1 MRTPAELKAQKKIA
15 DEQATLYKN
24 QVEAKIAAENIRL
37 KQQSAYYQENDD
49 ARKPQQDKVIEGAKK
64 LFNGEQA
71 GYDTWAAAMST
82 LMAHDFLLYEYLGEI
97 LPDERAKFFDRLA
110 ATGHKLG
117 QITGLGAT
125 PISHQPILSFDVEF
139 DAPGKMTIK
148 NLRRHDKQEFTH
160 AQVNGVHEAVYCQM
174 MQLGCELN
182 DEGVLLDAGGDKM
195 TQDKYRTLMEQQDS
209 AAQYVTGLIRRGEPL
224 SPTETHESPAP

>member
-1 MRTPAELKAQKKIA
+1 MATEYEKTIA
-15 DEQATLYKN
+15 NQQATLYKN
-24 QVEAKIAAENIRL
+24 QVDAKIAAENIRL
-37 KQQSAYYQENDD
+37 EQKSIYYQEKD
-49 ARKPQQDKVIEGAKK
+49 AERKPQQDKVIEGAKK

-97 LPDERAKFFDRLA
+97 LPDERAKLFDRLA

-125 PISHQPILSFDVEF
+125 PISSQPILSFDVAF
-139 DAPGKMTIK
+139 DALGKMTIK
-148 NLRRHDKQEFTH
+148 DLRRHDKQEFTH

-174 MQLGCELN
+174 MQLGCVLDDEN
-182 DEGVLLDAGGDKM
+182 EGVLLDEERKKM
-195 TQDKYRTLMEQQDS
+195 TQEKYRILMGGQRS
-209 AAQYVTGLIRRGEPL
+209 AAQYVTDLIHSGEPL
-224 SPTETHESPAP
+224 NPLEAHETPAP